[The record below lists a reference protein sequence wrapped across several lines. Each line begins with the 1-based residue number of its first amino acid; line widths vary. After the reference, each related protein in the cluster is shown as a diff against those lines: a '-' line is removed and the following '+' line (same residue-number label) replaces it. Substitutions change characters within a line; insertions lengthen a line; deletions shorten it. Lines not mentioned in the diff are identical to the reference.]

1 MMEVLFWSLIV
12 VTWVSYGM
20 HVLKEY
26 IRNHIKQEK
35 NEYKTDDGKAKSI
48 QKNNN
53 VFGEW
58 LEKGN
63 GC

>member
-26 IRNHIKQEK
+26 IRNHIK
-35 NEYKTDDGKAKSI
+35 
-48 QKNNN
+48 
-53 VFGEW
+53 
-58 LEKGN
+58 
-63 GC
+63 